1 VTTGPHGYELV
12 HLEDRAAWRRWLE
25 EHHAGAKGV
34 WLVSWRTSTGKPRLD
49 YDAIVEEALCFGWI
63 DTTVRRLDEDHYM
76 QRFTPRSNVLNWSKL
91 NLDRFDRMVSAG
103 LMTDA
108 GLAKRPHDV
117 APPATRHHVDD
128 PIPPLIR
135 RELEKHPVARRIFLA
150 LSPSYRRDYIR
161 WITEAKKEETRI
173 RRMKEAI
180 RRLES
185 NRQRVHDPSSIIP
198 GK

>member
-1 VTTGPHGYELV
+1 VSSRQSKHPVEPKN
-12 HLEDRAAWRRWLE
+12 RNAWRAWLKRNHVSRRE
-25 EHHAGAKGV
+25 VWVVFAKGPK
-34 WLVSWRTSTGKPRLD
+34 RRFR
-49 YDAIVEEALCFGWI
+49 YADAVEEALCFGWI
-63 DTTVRRLDEDHYM
+63 DTTVRRLDEDHFM
-76 QRFTPRSNVLNWSKL
+76 QRFTPRSNIRNWSRL

-108 GLAKRPHDV
+108 GWAKRPHDV
-117 APPATRHHVDD
+117 APPAMRHHVDD

-135 RELEKHPVARRIFLA
+135 RELAKHPVARRKFLA

-161 WITEAKKEETRI
+161 WITEAKKEETRM

-185 NRQRVHDPSSIIP
+185 NRQRVHDPSSIIR
-198 GK
+198 KK

>member
-1 VTTGPHGYELV
+1 VTLHSVEPKN
-12 HLEDRAAWRRWLE
+12 RKAWRTWLKRNHDSRPE
-25 EHHAGAKGV
+25 VWVVFSKGPK
-34 WLVSWRTSTGKPRLD
+34 RRLR
-49 YDAIVEEALCFGWI
+49 YADAVEEALCFGWI

-76 QRFTPRSNVLNWSKL
+76 QRFTPRSNVRNWSKL

-108 GLAKRPHDV
+108 GWAKRPGDV
-117 APPATRHHVDD
+117 SAPPSRHHVDD

-135 RELEKHPVARRIFLA
+135 RELAKHPIARRNFLA
-150 LSPSYRRDYIR
+150 LAPSYRRDYIR
-161 WITEAKKEETRI
+161 WITEAKQEETRM

-185 NRQRVHDPSSIIP
+185 NRQRVHDASSILR